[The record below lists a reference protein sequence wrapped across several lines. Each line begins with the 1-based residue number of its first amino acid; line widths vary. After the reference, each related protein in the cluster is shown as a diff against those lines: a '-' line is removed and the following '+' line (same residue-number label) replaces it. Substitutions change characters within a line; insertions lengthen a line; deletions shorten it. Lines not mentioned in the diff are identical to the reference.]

1 MYYKNNIKNLIKLRN
16 DLLEFRNKEKK
27 DISEILSWRKKL
39 LKRSKIR
46 ARLINI
52 NQCKDWYFDKYNNLH
67 HISGQFFTVTGIKVS
82 GAKNREVV
90 S

>member
-1 MYYKNNIKNLIKLRN
+1 MHYKNNIKDLIKLRK

-39 LKRSKIR
+39 LKQSKIK

-52 NQCKDWYFDKYNNLH
+52 NQCKCSNNY
-67 HISGQFFTVTGIKVS
+67 IGYSCSRGIFCF
-82 GAKNREVV
+82 N
-90 S
+90 